1 MTEDHAERL
10 GKLADSLD
18 NMLYAAK
25 LPVPPHMHVTV
36 LTEKIRSARDEIA
49 AIVREATG
57 EDPWETNPLEG

>member
-18 NMLYAAK
+18 NLLYAAK
-25 LPVPPHMHVTV
+25 LPVPPHMHVTL
-36 LTEKIRSARDEIA
+36 LTEKIRSARDEIT